1 MQFYEVSWKK
11 KRCTILE
18 QNRQYDIRDRI
29 GIKYEALLRL
39 LEEIEEDV
47 TIRKFVFVSRRELD
61 MQLICSDIYAIEMLR
76 EFADK
81 HNCEVEIC

>member
-1 MQFYEVSWKK
+1 MYYTGTEQTVRYSIRLKK
-11 KRCTILE
+11 K
-18 QNRQYDIRDRI
+18 DRI
-29 GIKYEALLRL
+29 GIKYEDLLRL

-81 HNCEVEIC
+81 HNCEVEIY